1 MEKDDKIALLT
12 ELLID
17 TEKKVL
23 ETEQKALQELTTIR
37 KWVMFFGILTVTRRR
52 LCGTFEEILWLMR
65 PSRGQSAFGQVAIC

>member
-37 KWVMFFGILTVTRRR
+37 KRVMFFGILTVIS
-52 LCGTFEEILWLMR
+52 LVSGVIA
-65 PSRGQSAFGQVAIC
+65 AFAAIGSFR

>member
-37 KWVMFFGILTVTRRR
+37 KWVMFFGILTVIS
-52 LCGTFEEILWLMR
+52 LVSGVIA
-65 PSRGQSAFGQVAIC
+65 AFAAIGSFR

>member
-37 KWVMFFGILTVTRRR
+37 KWVMFFGILTLIR
-52 LCGTFEEILWLMR
+52 LVSGV
-65 PSRGQSAFGQVAIC
+65 SAAFAAIGSFR